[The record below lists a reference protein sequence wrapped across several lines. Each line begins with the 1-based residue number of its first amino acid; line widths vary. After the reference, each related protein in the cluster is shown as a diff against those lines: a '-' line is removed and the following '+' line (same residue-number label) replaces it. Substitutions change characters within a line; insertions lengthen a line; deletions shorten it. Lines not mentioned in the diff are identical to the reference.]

1 MATYN
6 SYKNYPYP
14 SQNCKPGS
22 FWMFYELDF
31 AKQPAAQND
40 IFRIMKL
47 KDQWIIRESYY
58 RIKTGSA
65 LGADW
70 EIGIN
75 GATTAIKDVATTTTA
90 GDWVAGSYT
99 SAAPYL
105 NGADRY
111 IEVKVT
117 DAAETAGCVQVMI
130 EVVAF
135 VDNAEPIDANID
147 D

>member
-1 MATYN
+1 MANIDY
-6 SYKNYPYP
+6 YKEYPYP

-22 FWMFYELDF
+22 FWLFQRVDF
-31 AKQPAAQND
+31 RKKPAAQND
-40 IFRIMKL
+40 VFRILKL

-58 RIKTGSA
+58 RIAVGSDQ
-65 LGADW
+65 GADW

-75 GATTAIKDVATTTTA
+75 GATTGIADVSTTTTA
-90 GDWVAGSYT
+90 ADWVAGSYT

-105 NGADRY
+105 NGQDRY

-117 DAAETAGCVQVMI
+117 DAAESKGVLEVMVEI
-130 EVVAF
+130 VAF
-135 VDNAEPIDANID
+135 VNNAEPVDMNID

>member
-1 MATYN
+1 MATYA
-6 SYKNYPYP
+6 SYKTHPFP

-22 FWMFYELDF
+22 FWLFYELDF
-31 AKQPAAQND
+31 KHQPAAAND
-40 IFRIMKL
+40 VFRIMKL
-47 KDQWIIRESYY
+47 KDQWIIRESYV

-65 LGADW
+65 LSADW
-70 EIGIN
+70 EVGIA
-75 GATTAIKDVATTTTA
+75 GATTAIKDLDTTTTA
-90 GDWVAGSYT
+90 GDWQAGSYT

-105 NGADRY
+105 NGSDRY

-117 DAAETAGCVQVMI
+117 DAAETAGCLQVMI

-135 VDNAEPIDANID
+135 VDNAEPVDMNID